1 MKPISSP
8 TNKLYPTYIMHNE
21 NSSILHKHHHKKLHS
36 CSIKNTHCEGTKT
49 KTNHFLSYTIS
60 NQNKLKVLDYK
71 NKLPENQI
79 NNKTKIYYHYPNLN
93 QNNRKPTNL
102 QTYQSRVNTYRYYSF
117 L

>member
-1 MKPISSP
+1 MKPISS
-8 TNKLYPTYIMHNE
+8 
-21 NSSILHKHHHKKLHS
+21 S
-36 CSIKNTHCEGTKT
+36 TKT

-79 NNKTKIYYHYPNLN
+79 NNKTKIYYQYPNLN